1 MTWTVWAA
9 IVIVI
14 LTVAALIKRYET
26 RLVLLASGFLMT
38 CLSLDPMQGLNAF
51 AKSMTN
57 SGLIMAI
64 CSAMGFAFVVQ
75 MTKCDVHLV
84 KLLSAPLSKLGLLL
98 IPAATAITYFICIA
112 IPSAAGCA
120 AAVGPTMIPLL
131 RRAGVSRPGTAAA
144 ILGGTFGSMLSPG
157 LSPGLS
163 HNAQPAKMAN
173 LDVIQTIGVHM
184 NYTLVC
190 GAISTIGVTIMC
202 ILLGDYK
209 PGSVSEDEL
218 AEESD
223 VQRVNILKA
232 LASLVPVL
240 ILVTGNLWIPAIKM
254 GVAQAMIVGAIYTL
268 AVTLSDPQAFSKRFF
283 AGMGNGYGEVL
294 GIIIAAGVFAA
305 GLKASGLIAVFIEVL
320 RGSNEIAR
328 WGGSLGPFV
337 MGVITG
343 SGDAAAFAFNEAVT
357 PHAPSFGMAV
367 PTLGTMA
374 ALAGALG
381 RMMSPISGVA
391 IVICGLAGVSNP
403 IELTKRLAIPMIIAV
418 IFVALAMV

>member
-1 MTWTVWAA
+1 M
-9 IVIVI
+9 
-14 LTVAALIKRYET
+14 
-26 RLVLLASGFLMT
+26 
-38 CLSLDPMQGLNAF
+38 
-51 AKSMTN
+51 
-57 SGLIMAI
+57 
-64 CSAMGFAFVVQ
+64 
-75 MTKCDVHLV
+75 DVHLV

-144 ILGGTFGSMLSPG
+144 IFGGTFGSMLSPG
-157 LSPGLS
+157 LS
-163 HNAQPAKMAN
+163 HNAYVAKMAN

-190 GAISTIGVTIMC
+190 GAISMIGVTIMC

-223 VQRVNILKA
+223 VQRVNVLKA
-232 LASLVPVL
+232 LAPLVPVL

-357 PHAPSFGMAV
+357 PHASSFGMAV

>member
-1 MTWTVWAA
+1 M
-9 IVIVI
+9 
-14 LTVAALIKRYET
+14 
-26 RLVLLASGFLMT
+26 
-38 CLSLDPMQGLNAF
+38 
-51 AKSMTN
+51 
-57 SGLIMAI
+57 
-64 CSAMGFAFVVQ
+64 
-75 MTKCDVHLV
+75 
-84 KLLSAPLSKLGLLL
+84 
-98 IPAATAITYFICIA
+98 
-112 IPSAAGCA
+112 
-120 AAVGPTMIPLL
+120 
-131 RRAGVSRPGTAAA
+131 
-144 ILGGTFGSMLSPG
+144 

-163 HNAQPAKMAN
+163 HNAYVAKMAN
-173 LDVIQTIGVHM
+173 LWLPDNRVHM

-190 GAISTIGVTIMC
+190 GAISMIGVTIMC

-209 PGSVSEDEL
+209 PGSVSETEL
-218 AEESD
+218 NEESE
-223 VQRVNILKA
+223 VQRVNVLKA
-232 LASLVPVL
+232 LAPLVPVL
-240 ILVTGNLWIPAIKM
+240 ILVTGNLWLPAIKM
-254 GVAQAMIVGAIYTL
+254 GVAQAMLVGAIYTL
-268 AVTLSDPQAFSKRFF
+268 AVTLADPQSFSKRFLR
-283 AGMGNGYGEVL
+283 AWQRLGEVL

-357 PHAPSFGMAV
+357 PHAPSFGMTV

-381 RMMSPISGVA
+381 RTMSPISGVA

>member
-1 MTWTVWAA
+1 
-9 IVIVI
+9 
-14 LTVAALIKRYET
+14 
-26 RLVLLASGFLMT
+26 
-38 CLSLDPMQGLNAF
+38 
-51 AKSMTN
+51 
-57 SGLIMAI
+57 
-64 CSAMGFAFVVQ
+64 
-75 MTKCDVHLV
+75 
-84 KLLSAPLSKLGLLL
+84 
-98 IPAATAITYFICIA
+98 
-112 IPSAAGCA
+112 
-120 AAVGPTMIPLL
+120 MIPLL

-157 LSPGLS
+157 LS
-163 HNAQPAKMAN
+163 HNAYVAKMAN

-190 GAISTIGVTIMC
+190 GAISMIGVTIMC

-232 LASLVPVL
+232 LAPLVPVL

-320 RGSNEIAR
+320 RGSNEIVR
-328 WGGSLGPFV
+328 WVGACSVTASCPEFRYGCSDAGNYGCFGRGAWPNDESDFRCCHRDLRPCWSQQSDRTDETSGNSDDYCRHLCCISYGLG
-337 MGVITG
+337 
-343 SGDAAAFAFNEAVT
+343 E
-357 PHAPSFGMAV
+357 HH
-367 PTLGTMA
+367 
-374 ALAGALG
+374 
-381 RMMSPISGVA
+381 
-391 IVICGLAGVSNP
+391 GLRQKRSKTQKRASSNS
-403 IELTKRLAIPMIIAV
+403 
-418 IFVALAMV
+418 

>member
-144 ILGGTFGSMLSPG
+144 ILGGTFGSNS
-157 LSPGLS
+157 S
-163 HNAQPAKMAN
+163 
-173 LDVIQTIGVHM
+173 
-184 NYTLVC
+184 
-190 GAISTIGVTIMC
+190 
-202 ILLGDYK
+202 
-209 PGSVSEDEL
+209 
-218 AEESD
+218 
-223 VQRVNILKA
+223 
-232 LASLVPVL
+232 
-240 ILVTGNLWIPAIKM
+240 
-254 GVAQAMIVGAIYTL
+254 
-268 AVTLSDPQAFSKRFF
+268 
-283 AGMGNGYGEVL
+283 
-294 GIIIAAGVFAA
+294 
-305 GLKASGLIAVFIEVL
+305 
-320 RGSNEIAR
+320 
-328 WGGSLGPFV
+328 
-337 MGVITG
+337 
-343 SGDAAAFAFNEAVT
+343 
-357 PHAPSFGMAV
+357 
-367 PTLGTMA
+367 
-374 ALAGALG
+374 
-381 RMMSPISGVA
+381 
-391 IVICGLAGVSNP
+391 
-403 IELTKRLAIPMIIAV
+403 
-418 IFVALAMV
+418 

>member
-157 LSPGLS
+157 LS
-163 HNAQPAKMAN
+163 HNAYVAKMAN

-190 GAISTIGVTIMC
+190 GAISMIGVTIMC

-209 PGSVSEDEL
+209 PGSVSETEL
-218 AEESD
+218 NEESE
-223 VQRVNILKA
+223 VQRVNVLKA
-232 LASLVPVL
+232 LAPLVPVL
-240 ILVTGNLWIPAIKM
+240 ILVTGNLW
-254 GVAQAMIVGAIYTL
+254 
-268 AVTLSDPQAFSKRFF
+268 LSP
-283 AGMGNGYGEVL
+283 
-294 GIIIAAGVFAA
+294 
-305 GLKASGLIAVFIEVL
+305 
-320 RGSNEIAR
+320 
-328 WGGSLGPFV
+328 P
-337 MGVITG
+337 
-343 SGDAAAFAFNEAVT
+343 
-357 PHAPSFGMAV
+357 
-367 PTLGTMA
+367 
-374 ALAGALG
+374 
-381 RMMSPISGVA
+381 
-391 IVICGLAGVSNP
+391 
-403 IELTKRLAIPMIIAV
+403 
-418 IFVALAMV
+418 